1 MSAVSGGGA
10 NSMSDRVTPSST
22 GSTEQAQ
29 STQQGGAQSQVQAQ
43 ILELLLS
50 QLHQVQEFQPRN
62 NNDPTSGLSSLLQ
75 NGPLTSLLNATHT
88 PLQQHQQPLQNQLVS
103 LLGQLQVSQLQPDE
117 NLVHLCI

>member
-1 MSAVSGGGA
+1 
-10 NSMSDRVTPSST
+10 MSDRVTPSST